1 MADKF
6 NAKDALADYVTVPQ
20 RIAQFYELFGGG
32 RLVTGDVRLTSEPDG
47 KPRVMVQ
54 AFAYR
59 TVDDPQPGVGWSWME
74 LPGTTSFTRGSEL
87 ENTETSAW
95 GRAIASLGILVDRSV
110 ASVNEIK
117 AKTPDGPQSQPA
129 ALSAPVA
136 PPKVQKRDE
145 VITAGPPPAQYPSGH
160 IETLTGIVTREGTI
174 KAGGAAGYK
183 CESRQTPDGLHAFGF
198 RLEID
203 RDKAIPQ
210 ALVEGQLA
218 EDIIDTLA
226 GNTESLINTWA
237 EVTGRMFHVTEPGKT
252 SFYRLR
258 VTAMK
263 TKAWTLP
270 SEAPSAAM
278 GL

>member
-95 GRAIASLGILVDRSV
+95 GRAIAALGILVDRSV

-117 AKTPDGPQSQPA
+117 AKTPDGHDLIDNDRPRRPDIEEGNRQ
-129 ALSAPVA
+129 
-136 PPKVQKRDE
+136 
-145 VITAGPPPAQYPSGH
+145 PPPPSTGP

-237 EVTGRMFHVTEPGKT
+237 EVTGRLYHVTEPGKT